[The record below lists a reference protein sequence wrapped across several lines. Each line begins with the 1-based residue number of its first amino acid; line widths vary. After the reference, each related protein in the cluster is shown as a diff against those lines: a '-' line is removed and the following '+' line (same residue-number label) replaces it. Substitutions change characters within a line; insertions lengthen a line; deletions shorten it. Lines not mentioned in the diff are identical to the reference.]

1 MPGPAEVDAMSGKS
15 KLVLA
20 LVLVALIY
28 LLAVDGSEPVEVE
41 VDDEK

>member
-1 MPGPAEVDAMSGKS
+1 MTGPVELSPMSGKS

-28 LLAVDGSEPVEVE
+28 MLAVDGSDPVEVE
-41 VDDEK
+41 VGDEE